1 MISIS
6 ANDNHLRMK
15 YKKVLEM
22 SNREDKQKES
32 EKYCIRESERK
43 YTFHM
48 PQSVQPRNL
57 IFSLLVRVFF
67 LTPMLCRSAATCTSL
82 LIELRAK
89 IPPSI
94 SRVTQVIEI
103 VLFIETS
110 SPSDMFWGNIRS
122 HTSRKRSP
130 CPTKRAMTPRITVNP

>member
-48 PQSVQPRNL
+48 PQSV
-57 IFSLLVRVFF
+57 
-67 LTPMLCRSAATCTSL
+67 
-82 LIELRAK
+82 
-89 IPPSI
+89 
-94 SRVTQVIEI
+94 
-103 VLFIETS
+103 
-110 SPSDMFWGNIRS
+110 
-122 HTSRKRSP
+122 
-130 CPTKRAMTPRITVNP
+130 